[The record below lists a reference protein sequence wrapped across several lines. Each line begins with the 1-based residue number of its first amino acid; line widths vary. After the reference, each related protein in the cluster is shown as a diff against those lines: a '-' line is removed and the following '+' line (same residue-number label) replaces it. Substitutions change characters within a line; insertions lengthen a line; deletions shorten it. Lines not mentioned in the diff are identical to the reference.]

1 MCLVGDRGIYSSGGP
16 LLSMVRL
23 VPEEMAVRML
33 VKCISEKKRQKSNFL
48 LYLAM
53 YKMEFKWSIGT
64 PGPLERLDPEEM
76 KVMSI
81 SSCTLRFVIPCCSV
95 GYSRLAV

>member
-1 MCLVGDRGIYSSGGP
+1 MKWGLAIGEFQWSIVINGMIGTSRNGC
-16 LLSMVRL
+16 
-23 VPEEMAVRML
+23 EML

-64 PGPLERLDPEEM
+64 PGPLERLVPEEM

-81 SSCTLRFVIPCCSV
+81 SSIGEIHFVM
-95 GYSRLAV
+95 YS

>member
-1 MCLVGDRGIYSSGGP
+1 MCLVGDRGIYSSGP

-23 VPEEMAVRML
+23 VPVEMDVRML

-64 PGPLERLDPEEM
+64 PGPLERLVPEEM

-81 SSCTLRFVIPCCSV
+81 SSIGEIHFVM
-95 GYSRLAV
+95 YT